1 MLRISTSE
9 DEQAV
14 AIRLEGRVAGPWVDE
29 LVGAW
34 KAMAPRVGEKKLQ
47 LDLRG
52 VTFADDSGKQALR
65 KIYAESGAEIVAK
78 TAWSDYLAE
87 EIRSNQN
94 SNLA

>member
-14 AIRLEGRVAGPWVDE
+14 AIRLEGRVAGPWV
-29 LVGAW
+29 
-34 KAMAPRVGEKKLQ
+34 VGEKKLQ

>member
-9 DEQAV
+9 DEQVV

-29 LVGAW
+29 LAGAW
-34 KAMAPRVGEKKLQ
+34 KAVAPRVAEKKLQ

-52 VTFADDSGKQALR
+52 VTFADDSGKRVLR
-65 KIYAESGAEIVAK
+65 EIYAQSGAEIVAK

-87 EIRSNQN
+87 EIRSNPT
-94 SNLA
+94 SDIA

>member
-29 LVGAW
+29 LVGTW
-34 KAMAPRVGEKKLQ
+34 KDLAPRVGEKKLQ

-52 VTFADDSGKQALR
+52 VTFADLPGKQVLR
-65 KIYAESGAEIVAK
+65 DIYAESGAEIVAK
-78 TAWSDYLAE
+78 TAWSDHLAE
-87 EIRSNQN
+87 EIRSKRT
-94 SNLA
+94 SDLD

>member
-14 AIRLEGRVAGPWVDE
+14 AIRLEGRVAGPWVYE

-34 KAMAPRVGEKKLQ
+34 KAIAPRLAARKLQ

-52 VTFADDSGKQALR
+52 VTFADGPGKQVLR
-65 KIYAESGAEIVAK
+65 EIYSQSQAEILAK
-78 TAWSDYLAE
+78 TAWSEYLAE
-87 EIRSNQN
+87 EIRSNPT
-94 SNLA
+94 SDLV